1 MAKRRWIGGILA
13 AALVFGLVWLVA
25 RRREPVAPKTRTAG
39 ASAKAA
45 IAEPPQPPSTRPA
58 VKPAPTHTGPPG
70 AVHLEARWGSGAAEL
85 GHKLGEEAPEGPMS
99 LAVGKKGDL
108 WVLDQVNS
116 RVQHF
121 DAAGKLAGSIPVAE
135 TTQDLALGPHGEL
148 YTLDRLGKSEVVA
161 YDSAGR
167 ATARDA
173 VVGGPIDEGGAVT
186 GLFVDEDG
194 VYLEREHTD
203 AVKIGGAD
211 GQFDAERP
219 IAPGRPSRDGTAF
232 FRAAIGRR
240 GSPVVTVT
248 VFTVSEGRVAQR
260 WQKQVTFP
268 HGILHLLLLDSD
280 RRGHIFV
287 GAEVADESPGPPRG
301 LENLEVVVLRL
312 GLADGAAMG
321 ALELAASTRPE
332 EILRELTVT
341 DDGDV
346 VQMLALD
353 DGVRIASFRFP

>member
-1 MAKRRWIGGILA
+1 MAKGRWIGGILA
-13 AALVFGLVWLVA
+13 AALVLGLVWLLVYRRQPARVA
-25 RRREPVAPKTRTAG
+25 APAKTSTRDAAAKPTAEAPARPVVQAASPHPGPAG
-39 ASAKAA
+39 A
-45 IAEPPQPPSTRPA
+45 I
-58 VKPAPTHTGPPG
+58 
-70 AVHLEARWGSGAAEL
+70 HLEARWGKGAAEL

-99 LAVGKKGDL
+99 LAVGRKGDL

-116 RVQHF
+116 RIQHF
-121 DAAGKLAGSIPVAE
+121 DATGKLAGSIPVAE
-135 TTQDLALGPHGEL
+135 TTQDLAIGPRGEL

-161 YDSAGR
+161 YDAAGR
-167 ATARDA
+167 ALARDA

-203 AVKIGGAD
+203 SVKIGGGD

-219 IAPGRPSRDGTAF
+219 VAPGRPSRDGSAF
-232 FRAAIGRR
+232 LRAAIGRR

-248 VFTVSEGRVAQR
+248 VFGKDGTQR
-260 WQKQVTFP
+260 WQKPLAFP
-268 HGILHLLLLDSD
+268 HGVLHLLLLDTD
-280 RRGHIFV
+280 RRGHLFV
-287 GAEVADESPGPPRG
+287 GAEVADESPGPPHG
-301 LENLEVVVLRL
+301 LVNLEVVVLRL